1 MNLDDTMNKRKDKAA
16 IERLKTG
23 IITIAA
29 ELSMDTELAKFCVE
43 EKSKEELI
51 NLFCDLKELRLKN
64 ENLRLIGLL
73 VD

>member
-1 MNLDDTMNKRKDKAA
+1 MDLYDIMNKSEEEVA

-23 IITIAA
+23 IIAIAA
-29 ELSMDTELAKFCVE
+29 ELNMDTELAKSSVE

-51 NLFCDLKELRLKN
+51 DLFCDLKELRLKD

-73 VD
+73 VE